1 VFGLIELRKV
11 DFWKR
16 AVEAVSFFVP
26 QGNFRFSEK
35 GIFFKATDPSQII
48 LVDYFVDKKLFD
60 EYSIEPNF
68 IGVDLVAFNRIMQR
82 ATSRD
87 KMVLGIS
94 DSELKIRLESDLKRS
109 FKLPLVDVSEDDV
122 KVPDIKYDAKVEIS
136 GFNLKE
142 LLKDASLFGSAV
154 VLKASNGKFVVEARS
169 PQGAMESEA
178 VGKAIKVS
186 SKESVTVKFSLNFFQ
201 NIVKEADNE
210 KPVIIELKNDAPMRV
225 SFSIGESRIVFYL
238 ASMIL

>member
-1 VFGLIELRKV
+1 MIELKKV

-16 AVEAVSFFVP
+16 AIEAISFFVP

-60 EYSIEPNF
+60 VYDVEPNF
-68 IGVDLVAFNRIMQR
+68 VGIDLVAFNRIMQR

-87 KMVLGIS
+87 RLIMGVS
-94 DSELKIRLESDLKRS
+94 DSELRLRLESDLKRS
-109 FKLPLVDVSEDDV
+109 FKLPLVDVSEEDV
-122 KVPDIKYDAKVEIS
+122 KVPEIKYDARVEIS

-154 VLKASNGKFVVEARS
+154 VLKVLNGKFIVEARS

-186 SKESVTVKFSLNFFQ
+186 SKEAVTVKFSLNFFQ
-201 NIVKEADNE
+201 NLVKEADNE
-210 KPVIIELKNDAPMRV
+210 KPVLIELKNDAPMRV
-225 SFSIGESRIVFYL
+225 SFSIGDSRIVFYL